1 MNTVEKSHL
10 WASTGYYFFKF
21 LRVDAVVKEVGWK
34 GIGRGGGCR
43 GGMATKEHNFPKVLK
58 ITCLELQEN
67 LNGCG

>member
-34 GIGRGGGCR
+34 GIGRGGVAGEVWQQR
-43 GGMATKEHNFPKVLK
+43 NTIFLK
-58 ITCLELQEN
+58 Y
-67 LNGCG
+67 